1 MLEEKTLWKV
11 LFFYILSVFLLLILL
26 PASLVGGWWRWESR
40 DGSSPLDGMQ
50 AKFFP
55 ASETGTQSLKIYC
68 TAQEKMMDLP
78 LEEYIAGVVAAE
90 MPASFH
96 PEALKAQAVIARTY
110 SLVKARRGGCT
121 VNPGADL
128 CTDSTCCQAWDDIR
142 AVAEKWPEKEASF
155 YLERVLNA
163 VESTRGMVLM
173 YREELAQTVYHSTCG
188 GETEAAADV
197 WSGGGDVPY
206 LQSVECSFCRHSPH
220 YTGEQDM
227 DPASYAG
234 ALRKESGVLP
244 VLGEGNIPLMEVVSR
259 SGSGRNTLLRIGS
272 SGRLYRGEEIRHLL
286 GLPSTYFRWQAEGDR
301 IIFYTRGYGHGVGLC
316 QYGAD
321 GMASQGY
328 SFPEILQFYYR
339 GTEVRLLNN

>member
-1 MLEEKTLWKV
+1 MWKV
-11 LFFYILSVFLLLILL
+11 LFLYILSVFLSLILL

-40 DGSSPLDGMQ
+40 DGSSPLDGTP

-55 ASETGTQSLKIYC
+55 ASETWARNLKIYC
-68 TAQEKMMDLP
+68 TAQKEMMELP

-110 SLVKARRGGCT
+110 ALVKARQGGCT
-121 VNPGADL
+121 GNPGADL
-128 CTDSTCCQAWDDIR
+128 CTGSTCCQAWEDIR
-142 AVAEKWPEKEASF
+142 TVAEKWPEKEASF
-155 YLERVLNA
+155 YLERILNA
-163 VESTRGMVLM
+163 VESTRGAVLM

-188 GETEAAADV
+188 GETEAAAEV

-220 YTGEQDM
+220 FTGEQDM
-227 DPASYAG
+227 IPASYTA
-234 ALRKESGVLP
+234 ALKSESGVLP

-259 SGSGRNTLLRIGS
+259 SGSGRNMLLRIGS
-272 SGRLYRGEEIRHLL
+272 SKRLYRGEEIRRLL
-286 GLPSTYFRWQAEGDR
+286 GLPSTYFRWQAGRDR
-301 IIFYTRGYGHGVGLC
+301 ITFYTRGYGHGVGLC

-321 GMASQGY
+321 GMASQDY
-328 SFPEILQFYYR
+328 TFPEILQFYYR
-339 GTEVRLLNN
+339 GTEVRLLND